1 MAKQTWEKTE
11 EGMAMRLQNELAMA
25 KTLLVKA
32 EEDVEWHKAR
42 LGLDHW
48 GLGEWAW

>member
-1 MAKQTWEKTE
+1 
-11 EGMAMRLQNELAMA
+11 MAMRLQAELTMA
-25 KTLLVKA
+25 KALLQKA

-48 GLGEWAW
+48 GLGKGAW